1 MDGRAAD
8 MWPLMQELA
17 DTGECVDVSDVERQ
31 LLARGYPESET
42 ARLMADPE
50 TRRAMNKRCV
60 NARVRMLGS
69 MKAHPARLD
78 PSALYRK
85 PR

>member
-1 MDGRAAD
+1 MGVREANIR
-8 MWPLMQELA
+8 PLIEALA
-17 DTGECVDVSDVERQ
+17 DTGECMDSTDVERQ
-31 LLARGYPESET
+31 LIARGYLESDA
-42 ARLMADPE
+42 ARLLADPE
-50 TRRAMNKRCV
+50 TRRAVNKRCV
-60 NARVRMLGS
+60 NARVRILGS

>member
-8 MWPLMQELA
+8 IWPLMEELA
-17 DTGECVDVSDVERQ
+17 DTGDCADATDVERQ

-42 ARLMADPE
+42 APLMADPE
-50 TRRAMNKRCV
+50 TRRAMTRRCV
-60 NARVRMLGS
+60 NARVRILGS